1 MKILKSI
8 TVIDALIIFGKVVAL
23 VAMGALTG
31 LIIFHIIH
39 GDVNVHAGL

>member
-1 MKILKSI
+1 MKNQLNINN
-8 TVIDALIIFGKVVAL
+8 VATY
-23 VAMGALTG
+23 VGVGIAIAAMATLAV